1 MLLNN
6 ETITVKGYEGLFHGL
21 LKYGFPLKSSSSTST
36 FNSKGPKLLRQQLEN
51 DDYDKDSMLHD
62 MIYFNG
68 ENNGFIVK
76 NTKIPISLIEELFL
90 EYEQNRINKE
100 HYRYTDNNF
109 SHQNGINRSYN
120 TSNYN
125 SNNKT
130 IQQQH
135 YRTKKVARN
144 MNIICDRLRLAFRIA
159 TKKTKYIFDWN
170 FDVNIERTRNQ
181 QVITFI
187 VLTSLR
193 YYFHH
198 NNFCS
203 RCRKV

>member
-1 MLLNN
+1 MLQNN

-62 MIYFNG
+62 MISFNG
-68 ENNGFIVK
+68 ERKGFIIK
-76 NTKIPISLIEELFL
+76 NTNIPNLLIEELFL

-100 HYRYTDNNF
+100 HYRHTDNNF
-109 SHQNGINRSYN
+109 DYQNGITHSYN
-120 TSNYN
+120 ASNNN

-130 IQQQH
+130 IQH
-135 YRTKKVARN
+135 YKTKKVARN
-144 MNIICDRLRLAFRIA
+144 VNIVCDRLRLAFRIA
-159 TKKTKYIFDWN
+159 TKQTKHIFDWN

-181 QVITFI
+181 QVTTFI
-187 VLTSLR
+187 VFTSL
-193 YYFHH
+193 
-198 NNFCS
+198 
-203 RCRKV
+203 